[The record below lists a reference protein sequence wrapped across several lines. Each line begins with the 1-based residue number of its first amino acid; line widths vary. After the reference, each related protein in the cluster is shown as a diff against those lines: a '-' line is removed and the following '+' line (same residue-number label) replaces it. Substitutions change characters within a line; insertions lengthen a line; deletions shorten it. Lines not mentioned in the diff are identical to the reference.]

1 MKIGLDQLEDFAR
14 GAAFL
19 GTGGGGD
26 PYIGR
31 LAAQHAIEE
40 FGAPELIALEDL
52 DDDTAVYTAAYIGA
66 PTILVEKLIC
76 GADLDLAV
84 AKLEELIGTPAGAV
98 ISAEIGG
105 INSMV
110 PLAVAARRGLP
121 VVDGDGMGRAFPEV
135 QMVTFNVYGVPAT
148 PAVIANEHLEYC
160 VVHAHNAKSAED
172 KLRAIAIEM
181 GLGAGLSCYP
191 MSGRQAK
198 KTAVAKTASLAIGVG
213 RAIAEGRRGGE
224 PIDALLA
231 YLRTTP
237 YYNQC
242 QVLFDGK
249 IVDLLREVKGGWN
262 VGTCVMEPLAGGSGR
277 MEVLFRNENLIA
289 RLDGKTMAIVPD
301 LICIVD
307 RESGE
312 PITTE
317 GVKYGQRVKVLG
329 VSAAPIM
336 RTPEALAI
344 FGPRMFG
351 FDEDFTPI
359 EELLG

>member
-1 MKIGLDQLEDFAR
+1 MRIGIDVLEDFAR

-26 PYIGR
+26 PYVGR

-40 FGAPELIALEDL
+40 FGAPEMIALEDL
-52 DDDTAVYTAAYIGA
+52 DDETAVYTAAYIGA
-66 PTILVEKLIC
+66 PTILVEKLIA

-84 AKLEELIGTPAGAV
+84 ATLEELTGKPAGA
-98 ISAEIGG
+98 ILSAEIGG
-105 INSMV
+105 INSIV

-121 VVDGDGMGRAFPEV
+121 IVDGDGMGRAFPEV
-135 QMVTFNVYGVPAT
+135 QMVTFNVYGVSAT

-198 KTAVAKTASLAIGVG
+198 DTAVGKTLSLAIGAG

-224 PIDALLA
+224 PIEALLA

-242 QVLFDGK
+242 HVLFDGK

-262 VGTCVMEPLAGGSGR
+262 VGTCVMEPLGGGAGR
-277 MEVLFRNENLIA
+277 MEVEFRNENLIA
-289 RLDGKTMAIVPD
+289 RLDGETKAIVPD
-301 LICIVD
+301 LICILD

-317 GVKYGQRVKVLG
+317 GVRYGQRVKVVA

-351 FDEDFTPI
+351 FDQDFTPI
-359 EELLG
+359 EDLVG

>member
-1 MKIGLDQLEDFAR
+1 MKVGLDLLEDFAR

-40 FGAPELIALEDL
+40 FGAPELIALVDL
-52 DDDTAVYTAAYIGA
+52 AAATAVYTAAYIGA
-66 PTILVEKLIC
+66 PTIFVEKLIC

-84 AKLEELIGTPAGAV
+84 AKLEALTGKPAGA
-98 ISAEIGG
+98 ILSAEIGG
-105 INSMV
+105 VNSIV

-121 VVDGDGMGRAFPEV
+121 IVDADGMGRAFPEV
-135 QMVTFNVYGVPAT
+135 QMVTFNVYGVPVS

-160 VVHAHNAKSAED
+160 VVYAHNAKSAED

-198 KTAVAKTASLAIGVG
+198 DTAVGKTLSLALGAG
-213 RAIAEGRRGGE
+213 RAIAEGRRTGD
-224 PIDALLA
+224 PVDSLFA

-242 QVLFDGK
+242 HVLFDGK

-262 VGTCVMEPLAGGSGR
+262 VGTCVLEALDGGGRR
-277 MEVLFRNENLIA
+277 MEIIFRNENLIA
-289 RLDGKTMAIVPD
+289 KLDGQTKAIVPD
-301 LICIVD
+301 LISILD

-317 GVKYGQRVKVLG
+317 GVRYGQRVKVVG

-336 RTPEALAI
+336 RTPEALAV
-344 FGPRMFG
+344 FGPRIFG

-359 EELLG
+359 EDLVG

>member
-1 MKIGLDQLEDFAR
+1 MKVGLDVLEDFAR

-40 FGAPELIALEDL
+40 FRAPELIALEDL

-66 PTILVEKLIC
+66 PTIFVEKLIC

-84 AKLEELIGTPAGAV
+84 EKLEELTGKPAGA
-98 ISAEIGG
+98 ILSAEIGG
-105 INSMV
+105 VNSIV

-121 VVDGDGMGRAFPEV
+121 VVDADGMGRAFPEV
-135 QMVTFNVYGVPAT
+135 QMVTFNVYGVPVS

-160 VVHAHNAKSAED
+160 VVYAHTAKSAED

-181 GLGAGLSCYP
+181 GLGAGLSCFP

-198 KTAVAKTASLAIGVG
+198 DTAVGKTLSLAIGAG
-213 RAIAEGRRGGE
+213 SAIAEGRHSGDPLE
-224 PIDALLA
+224 SLFA

-242 QVLFDGK
+242 HVLFDGK

-262 VGTCVMEPLAGGSGR
+262 VGTCVLEPLDGGRGR
-277 MEVLFRNENLIA
+277 MEVVFRNENLIA
-289 RLDGKTMAIVPD
+289 RLDGETKAIVPD
-301 LICIVD
+301 LISILD

-317 GVKYGQRVKVLG
+317 AVRYGQRVKVIG

-336 RTPEALAI
+336 RTPEALAV

-359 EELLG
+359 EELNA